1 MQNTIAR
8 GGFCRKLPGKL
19 TGMSQQLVIAIDT
32 VRFFS
37 INTSTTATQQKLS
50 QTTIAI
56 AVSPP
61 GVQQIETRETVES
74 EK

>member
-1 MQNTIAR
+1 MQNIIAS

-19 TGMSQQLVIAIDT
+19 TGMSQQLVIAIHT
-32 VRFFS
+32 VRFLS

-61 GVQQIETRETVES
+61 GVQQKETREPIGG
-74 EK
+74 KK